1 MKRLTLA
8 ITLLILPLMFASLG
22 HITTGVAYAA
32 ADGAKKEKKRTR
44 KAPAMREKTYKTL
57 SDAQVLIEE
66 GTPAEAI
73 TILEK
78 MMRKRKG
85 LTRYEVAQVW
95 STLAYA
101 YYSVDDIPNTI
112 NAYEQVLAQGSDD
125 ITEAMELNSLR
136 SIFQLY
142 FSQENYVKALTYIDR
157 WLALTEL
164 PDPATVYLKA
174 ICYYQMDD
182 FRQSLNYARETEQ
195 LAIEQLKEVK
205 EQWLYLQVVNLSEME
220 DYRNTVPVLEKLI
233 VAYPKRQYWLQLAAM
248 YAELEEEENALG
260 AYYSAH
266 MQGMLTRESEVVTL
280 SQRLLNAEVPYEAA
294 EVMAKGMDDGVVKSN
309 EKNLRTLGMAW
320 TMAQETEK
328 AISTWRRA
336 SEYAEDGEIFYQLAR
351 ALALEDQHADAVVA
365 YRDALDKGDLKK
377 PSEVSLLLGISEM
390 QLGKWDKAV
399 DAFKVAS
406 KDKQKAK
413 QCRQYIKYVRGEKR
427 REAELA
433 RMEKEFAL

>member
-85 LTRYEVAQVW
+85 LTRYEVALVW